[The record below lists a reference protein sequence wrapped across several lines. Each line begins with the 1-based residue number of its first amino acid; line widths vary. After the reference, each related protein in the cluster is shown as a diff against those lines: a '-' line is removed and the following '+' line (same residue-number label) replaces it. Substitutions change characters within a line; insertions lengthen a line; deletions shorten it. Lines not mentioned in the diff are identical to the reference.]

1 MTSPN
6 SFQLPFVIQST
17 PGNGFRWL
25 HLIIGL
31 PILVFIFVSQSEN
44 DTFDGLAVIAVI
56 SIPCELLRFWIRRTF
71 SFRCVIDTE
80 GVHYKSRLETWD
92 EPLSAYAGVDW
103 HEDTIRDTG
112 RYWQSDSRIDWQAVL
127 GHGSDAKCNV
137 EIASSNMAGRKRV
150 TDRKIW
156 HDAALALGLPER
168 QFKEGT
174 AVATEPMVHDKPE
187 FTPERPTL
195 IEPLPQ
201 KSGITVAPLKLRRS
215 LFTWILPVFFTVA
228 FAYFTFVGILTGDL
242 VYAVAENGGLLFSGL
257 ILFAF
262 LWLWTLSAFSFRV
275 EAEGVVITSSL
286 GSWVYRTQRADLSRL
301 SEVLTNDAPLGL
313 GPSTLTLNFEGRM
326 RVFFVGVKYHEA
338 RAVKRLLAT
347 FIA

>member
-44 DTFDGLAVIAVI
+44 DTFEGLAVIAVI

-112 RYWQSDSRIDWQAVL
+112 RYWQSDSRIDWRAVL

-156 HDAALALGLPER
+156 HAAAQTLGLPKR

-174 AVATEPMVHDKPE
+174 AVTTEPMTQGIPE
-187 FTPERPTL
+187 FAPKRRTSF
-195 IEPLPQ
+195 EPQPQ
-201 KSGITVAPLKLRRS
+201 KVGISVAPLKVRRS
-215 LFTWILPVFFTVA
+215 LFSWILPVFFSVA
-228 FAYFTFVGILTGDL
+228 FAYLIFVGIQTGDL
-242 VYAVAENGGLLFSGL
+242 AYAVDERRGPLFIGL
-257 ILFAF
+257 IMFVF
-262 LWLWTLSAFSFRV
+262 LWFWTLSAFSFRV

-286 GSWVYRTQRADLSRL
+286 GSWIYRTQRADLSQL